1 MGVFLLNVGFLAAHG
16 TNLDGVWIRA
26 NEARLLNKGA
36 VFKFGASS
44 REYKVQLNL
53 SGTLGP
59 DLTAIMGPE
68 RLHCI

>member
-1 MGVFLLNVGFLAAHG
+1 MGVSLLNVGLLAAHG

-44 REYKVQLNL
+44 REYKV
-53 SGTLGP
+53 
-59 DLTAIMGPE
+59 
-68 RLHCI
+68 